1 MTLST
6 HTVLVEAHAG
16 GDLLAAA
23 NSWSAIVASAAAGA
37 DRIELDLRR
46 TADGGFVLLRGER
59 LADGRLVAELGRRE
73 LEQVRVGDEPLAL
86 LEDVLAWARV
96 EHQPLVFDVKS
107 GPRADPSSVLR
118 GVGELVASSGASAL
132 VTVASYDH
140 SALAQLRDEVGVRTR
155 ALLRGRPI
163 DLAGVLA
170 AARTDEIALF
180 YDDALPADAAIA
192 HALGLDCVLV
202 GLSEPNFARALELDV
217 DVVSWGDPAAARA
230 ALDSLP
236 DRAPTVRP
244 TTVPGTLTLLS
255 DKRYGEA
262 SVFQPAAL
270 LRHARRQRQ
279 LPDGDVPPVCL
290 LDPDGD
296 IVRHLRR
303 TGRARAL
310 PSWAC
315 YHTELDLFE
324 LGGREIGVVGC
335 AVGSSFAVL
344 VAEQLAASGCELV
357 VSITSAGRIG
367 PPRAAEFLLID
378 RALRDEGTSH
388 HYLPPGC
395 DAALSAELADSLADA
410 FGGLSSPVETGTSWT
425 TDAPFRETRHAI
437 DSHARAGVAC
447 VEMEAAALYA
457 YAQAR
462 GRRVVCIAHL
472 TNEMGESAIDFE
484 KGVADGADDA
494 LAVLERVAD
503 RIDLR

>member
-23 NSWSAIVASAAAGA
+23 SSWSAIVASAAARA

-86 LEDVLAWARV
+86 L
-96 EHQPLVFDVKS
+96 
-107 GPRADPSSVLR
+107 
-118 GVGELVASSGASAL
+118 
-132 VTVASYDH
+132 
-140 SALAQLRDEVGVRTR
+140 
-155 ALLRGRPI
+155 
-163 DLAGVLA
+163 
-170 AARTDEIALF
+170 
-180 YDDALPADAAIA
+180 
-192 HALGLDCVLV
+192 
-202 GLSEPNFARALELDV
+202 
-217 DVVSWGDPAAARA
+217 
-230 ALDSLP
+230 
-236 DRAPTVRP
+236 
-244 TTVPGTLTLLS
+244 S
-255 DKRYGEA
+255 DKRYGDP

-324 LGGREIGVVGC
+324 LGGREIGVVGG
-335 AVGSSFAVL
+335 AVGASFAVL
-344 VAEQLAASGCELV
+344 IAEQLAASGCELL

-367 PPRAAEFLLID
+367 PPRAAGFLLID

-388 HYLPPGC
+388 HYLPPGA
-395 DAALSAELADSLADA
+395 DAALSRDLADSLADA
-410 FGGLSSPVETGTSWT
+410 FQGLSSPVETGTSWT

-437 DSHARAGVAC
+437 DTHARAGVAC

-472 TNEMGESAIDFE
+472 TNEMGEGAIDFE

>member
-23 NSWSAIVASAAAGA
+23 NSWSAIVASAAA
-37 DRIELDLRR
+37 
-46 TADGGFVLLRGER
+46 
-59 LADGRLVAELGRRE
+59 
-73 LEQVRVGDEPLAL
+73 
-86 LEDVLAWARV
+86 
-96 EHQPLVFDVKS
+96 
-107 GPRADPSSVLR
+107 
-118 GVGELVASSGASAL
+118 
-132 VTVASYDH
+132 
-140 SALAQLRDEVGVRTR
+140 
-155 ALLRGRPI
+155 
-163 DLAGVLA
+163 
-170 AARTDEIALF
+170 
-180 YDDALPADAAIA
+180 
-192 HALGLDCVLV
+192 
-202 GLSEPNFARALELDV
+202 
-217 DVVSWGDPAAARA
+217 RA

-244 TTVPGTLTLLS
+244 TTAPGPLTLLS
-255 DKRYGEA
+255 DKRYGDP

-335 AVGSSFAVL
+335 AVGASFAVL
-344 VAEQLAASGCELV
+344 IAEQLAASGCELL

-367 PPRAAEFLLID
+367 PPRAAGFLLID

-388 HYLPPGC
+388 HYLPPGA
-395 DAALSAELADSLADA
+395 DAALSRDLADSLADA

-437 DSHARAGVAC
+437 DTHARAGVAC

-472 TNEMGESAIDFE
+472 TNEMGEGAIDFE